1 MPTRDVFDDD
11 ALPDPAVDGGDAR
24 LHRWVDLL
32 AALLSRQRPI
42 SFDELTDD
50 VPEFALDMEEWR
62 RLSGKAAVTKLET
75 VKRAFERDK
84 EALRS
89 LGIPIET
96 IDVRDDDG
104 KTTGSLYRLNA
115 KEFYLP
121 YLSLVAPAGVSA
133 TPASGKPDGYR
144 ALQELEFEPDELT
157 AVVHAAASIRGLGDT
172 LLRSEVQSALRK
184 LAVDLPVEFDPQSP
198 DLPLQVT
205 DRALPDAKVFAILS
219 RALHASKTVT
229 FTYRSMS
236 ADRVATR
243 RVDPFGLFFVSGH
256 WYLVGRDAE
265 SDTVRNF
272 RLLRMQDVVQ
282 VNTRQASPDFTVPP
296 GFSLRDHSRLRQA
309 WELGDDEPL
318 EVLVSFDGESGP
330 TMAAAALGQP
340 VDGHP
345 SLRRFAVRRRD
356 AFARWILSF
365 AGEVRVVSPASLQ
378 RDVTTLAVATHTLYA
393 RDAAN
398 DVIEPAGRVPI
409 PTARRKP
416 FEAKTAAEKLKRLMV
431 VLPQIADGEEHGMA
445 EVAARVGCDVETLAA
460 DLHALA
466 PRTDVP
472 GGFIDKVT
480 ISITASTVSAESKH
494 LRRPMRL
501 TRSELC
507 ALDLG
512 LGVLRNHR
520 PPDEHLVLD
529 RARRRLKR
537 VIVAL
542 REDPVPDVLYS
553 ISQGEFGSMTG
564 MAEVRD
570 AVRAHRKIRIGYR
583 KSGSHVVDTRVV
595 CPCRLLVSHGM
606 MYLVAHCDRSSG
618 MRIFRM
624 DRVSDVE
631 TLDVVF
637 TPPEYTLEDI
647 TRDGRVFMGGEHDT
661 MLVRYSARIARWIAE
676 REQRAIA
683 DDGTLVLDHPLAD
696 VEWAVRHVL
705 QYGPDAEVLSPP
717 SLRAR
722 LREALDAIIG

>member
-1 MPTRDVFDDD
+1 MLIPEFPDDD
-11 ALPDPAVDGGDAR
+11 LPAIAGDGGDAR

-50 VPEFALDMEEWR
+50 VPEFALAMEEWR
-62 RLSGKAAVTKLET
+62 GLSGKAAVTKFES

-89 LGIPIET
+89 LGIPIDT

-104 KTTGSLYRLNA
+104 KTTGSLYLLNA

-121 YLSLVAPAGVSA
+121 YLSLVAPSGAA
-133 TPASGKPDGYR
+133 PTRASGKPDGYR
-144 ALQELEFEPDELT
+144 ALQDLTFEPDELT

-205 DRALPDAKVFAILS
+205 DRVLPDAKVFAMLS
-219 RALHASKTVT
+219 RALQSSKTVT

-243 RVDPFGLFFVSGH
+243 RVDPYGLFFVSGH

-265 SDTVRNF
+265 ADMVRNF
-272 RLLRMQDVVQ
+272 RLLRMADVVQ
-282 VNTRQASPDFTVPP
+282 VNTRQASPDFTVPAT
-296 GFSLRDHSRLRQA
+296 FSLREHSRLRQA

-318 EVLVSFDGESGP
+318 DVLVSFDGESGP
-330 TMAAAALGQP
+330 TVAAAALGQG
-340 VDGHP
+340 VEGHP
-345 SLRRFAVRRRD
+345 TLRRFAVRRRD

-365 AGEVRVVSPASLQ
+365 AGEVRIVTPESLQ
-378 RDVTTLAVATHTLYA
+378 RDVHALAVATRAVYA
-393 RDAAN
+393 D
-398 DVIEPAGRVPI
+398 DVVEPLVEPAGMAVMPKA
-409 PTARRKP
+409 PRKP
-416 FEAKTAAEKLKRLMV
+416 FEARTAAEKLKRLMV
-431 VLPQIADGEEHGMA
+431 VMPQIADGEEHAMA
-445 EVAARVGCDVETLAA
+445 VVAARVGCDVATLAA

-466 PRTDVP
+466 PRSDVP

-480 ISITASTVSAESKH
+480 ISLTASTVSAESRH

-520 PPDEHLVLD
+520 PPDEHAVLD
-529 RARRRLKR
+529 RARRRLKQ

-542 REDPVPDVLYS
+542 RDDPVPDALYS
-553 ISQGEFGSMTG
+553 VSQGEFGSMTG

-570 AVRAHRKIRIGYR
+570 AVRQHRKLRIGYR
-583 KSGSHVVDTRVV
+583 KSGSGAVDARVV

-606 MYLVAHCDRSSG
+606 MYLVAHCDRAAG

-631 TLDVVF
+631 LLDETF
-637 TPPEYTLEDI
+637 TPPAYTIEDI

-661 MLVRYSARIARWIAE
+661 MLVRYSPRIARWIAE
-676 REQRAIA
+676 RELRAIG
-683 DDGTLVLDHPLAD
+683 DDGALVLDHPLAD
-696 VEWAVRHVL
+696 VDWAVRHVL

-717 SLRAR
+717 TLRTR
-722 LREALDAIIG
+722 LRDTLDGILG

>member
-1 MPTRDVFDDD
+1 MLTPDAHDDD
-11 ALPDPAVDGGDAR
+11 FPATAGDGGDAR
-24 LHRWVDLL
+24 LHRWVDIL

-42 SFDELTDD
+42 SFDDLVSD
-50 VPEFALDMEEWR
+50 VPEFALDIEDWR
-62 RLSGKAAVTKLET
+62 QLSGKAAATKLES

-84 EALRS
+84 EALRA

-96 IDVRDDDG
+96 IDEHDDDG
-104 KTTGSLYRLNA
+104 KATGSLYRLNP

-121 YLSLVAPAGVSA
+121 YLSLVAPSGTAA
-133 TPASGKPDGYR
+133 TPAHGKPDGYR
-144 ALQELEFEPDELT
+144 ALQELAFEPDELT

-172 LLRSEVQSALRK
+172 LLRAEVQSALRK

-198 DLPLQVT
+198 DLPLLVT
-205 DRALPDAKVFAILS
+205 DRVEPDAKVFALLS
-219 RALHASKTVT
+219 RALQSGKTVT

-243 RVDPFGLFFVSGH
+243 RVDPYGLFFVSGH

-265 SDTVRNF
+265 SDSVRNF

-282 VNTRQASPDFTVPP
+282 VNTKQASHDFTVPP
-296 GFSLRDHSRLRQA
+296 TFSLREHSRLRQA

-318 EVLVSFDGESGP
+318 DVLVSFDGESGP
-330 TMAAAALGQP
+330 TMAAAALGQA

-365 AGEVRVVSPASLQ
+365 AGEVRAVSPESLQ
-378 RDVTTLAVATHTLYA
+378 RDVTALAVATRARYA
-393 RDAAN
+393 HDAEAQAA
-398 DVIEPAGRVPI
+398 EPAALAAI
-409 PTARRKP
+409 PKAKRKP
-416 FEAKTAAEKLKRLMV
+416 FEARTAAEKLKRLMV
-431 VLPQIADGEEHGMA
+431 VMPQIADGEEHSMA
-445 EVAARVGCDVETLAA
+445 DVAARVGCDVETLAA
-460 DLHALA
+460 DLHSLA

-480 ISITASTVSAESKH
+480 ILFTASTVSAESKH

-520 PPDEHLVLD
+520 PPDEHAVLD
-529 RARRRLKR
+529 RARRRLQR

-542 REDPVPDVLYS
+542 RDDPVPDALYS
-553 ISQGEFGSMTG
+553 VSQGEFGSMTG

-570 AVRAHRKIRIGYR
+570 AVRQQRKIRIGYR
-583 KSGSHVVDTRVV
+583 KSGSSAVDSRVI

-606 MYLVAHCDRSSG
+606 MYLVAHCDRAAG

-631 TLDVVF
+631 LLGEAF
-637 TPPEYTLEDI
+637 TPPPYTLEEI
-647 TRDGRVFMGGEHDT
+647 TRDGRVFMGGEYDT
-661 MLVRYSARIARWIAE
+661 MLVGYSPNIARWIAE
-676 REQRAIA
+676 REMRTLA
-683 DDGTLVLDHPLAD
+683 DDGSLVLDHVLAD
-696 VEWAVRHVL
+696 VDWAVRHVL

-717 SLRAR
+717 TLRAR
-722 LREALDAIIG
+722 LRETLDAMIG